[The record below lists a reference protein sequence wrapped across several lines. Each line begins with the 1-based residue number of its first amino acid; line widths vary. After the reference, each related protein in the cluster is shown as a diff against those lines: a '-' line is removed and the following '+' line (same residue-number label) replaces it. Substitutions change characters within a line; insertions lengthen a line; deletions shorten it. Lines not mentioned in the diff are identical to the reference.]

1 MVKYDKCNCG
11 EEVSLEEVKSKLVD
25 MLLVLADYCEK
36 NGIRYYLSGGTLLG
50 AIRHKGFI
58 PWDDDIDINMPR
70 PDCEK
75 LQKISGGVIGNYKL
89 VRPSGN
95 ALCVKH
101 FWRLYDES
109 VLLEDSI
116 QKNNKKNVYYPIFI
130 DIFPIEGL
138 PADDKA
144 TKKHYNSMELGKK
157 MLNCTT
163 GSLFHGKN
171 LPAKIFHFVCR
182 PIAMLFGQDYWVQQV
197 QKKATSIPFN
207 DSEYIGVVTTNI
219 HKTEEKVLKAEYIP
233 QIELEFEGH
242 MLKGPKGYHKYLSQL
257 YGDDYMELPPEEK
270 RVSHHI
276 FKFYKTIQSE
286 KSNI

>member
-1 MVKYDKCNCG
+1 MVKYDKSNCG

-95 ALCVKH
+95 AVCVKH

-182 PIAMLFGQDYWVQQV
+182 PIAML
-197 QKKATSIPFN
+197 
-207 DSEYIGVVTTNI
+207 
-219 HKTEEKVLKAEYIP
+219 
-233 QIELEFEGH
+233 
-242 MLKGPKGYHKYLSQL
+242 
-257 YGDDYMELPPEEK
+257 
-270 RVSHHI
+270 
-276 FKFYKTIQSE
+276 
-286 KSNI
+286 